1 MPISVRPAAPSPSKK
16 IVEHLLREKLI
27 SPDEQAVAVE
37 QMKQTGDRFEEVVL
51 DLGFVA
57 EADLL
62 KALATLFRTN
72 FVSTERLAKLEVPRS
87 TLALIPQKFAEQ
99 TLIFPVVFDAK
110 TLSLSIVSAE
120 PDDTE
125 TLREVQL
132 AADVKDVKAFL
143 ARPAAIRAAIRKAYA
158 GEAHAFAS
166 LERAAI
172 AQIQTLHRVNELS
185 FGPDLSK
192 PPTRGKAVAA
202 AERAQLEQQLQLS
215 EPPPRPAHAAPP
227 PPPKPPKPAPTLTAP
242 TVTRS
247 GNAGQTAQA
256 ALVAQAAQAAQAVQ
270 AASSENF
277 LELLNVL
284 VSLLEQSRAELR
296 GHSAQ
301 VARLMRRVAERI
313 SLDAATTS
321 ALVAAAYVHDLGK
334 LGQYHLTPLNAG
346 EYDGHRSAAQKSF
359 STPARLVEAV
369 KLPAETIAAVN
380 GMYERYDGKGFP
392 DGASGKEIPLGAR
405 VLAVCDTYAD
415 LTENA
420 RNPYR
425 KKLTAEEACAVLAK
439 YKEKY
444 FDPNLVD
451 LFRHM
456 VMGEGIRQRLLAN
469 RYTALIIDTD
479 PEETTVIELRMI
491 EQGFVVKTARSAEQ
505 ALQAL
510 AEGGLDLVVSEID
523 LQGSDGLALLA
534 DARKTEW
541 GKNLPWVIYTRRQ
554 ERVEAQKALA
564 LGALDYVTKPAA
576 TDVLVARLKAMLDQR
591 AASSSSQESRG
602 VSGSLQE
609 MSLPDMIQ
617 VLSQA
622 RKTGS
627 LRIRSK
633 GESGQVDFAEGGV
646 VDAALGK
653 WIGEEAIYQ
662 MLKFTEGDF
671 AFDPTIKT
679 TSRRISQSTDA
690 ILLEGMRRLDEG
702 LTK

>member
-1 MPISVRPAAPSPSKK
+1 
-16 IVEHLLREKLI
+16 
-27 SPDEQAVAVE
+27 
-37 QMKQTGDRFEEVVL
+37 
-51 DLGFVA
+51 
-57 EADLL
+57 
-62 KALATLFRTN
+62 
-72 FVSTERLAKLEVPRS
+72 
-87 TLALIPQKFAEQ
+87 
-99 TLIFPVVFDAK
+99 
-110 TLSLSIVSAE
+110 VSAE

-132 AADVKDVKAFL
+132 AADVRDVKAFL
-143 ARPAAIRAAIRKAYA
+143 ARPAAIKASIRKAYA
-158 GEAHAFAS
+158 GEAHAFAT

-215 EPPPRPAHAAPP
+215 DPPPRPAQAAPQKAPKIAAPP
-227 PPPKPPKPAPTLTAP
+227 PPVLTVATP
-242 TVTRS
+242 VSARAVAS
-247 GNAGQTAQA
+247 VQTAQA
-256 ALVAQAAQAAQAVQ
+256 VQAVQ

-284 VSLLEQSRAELR
+284 VSLIEQSRAELR

-301 VARLMRRVAERI
+301 VARLMRRVGERI

-334 LGQYHLTPLNAG
+334 LGQYHLTSLNAG
-346 EYDGHRSAAQKSF
+346 EYDGHRAAAQKSF

-369 KLPAETIAAVN
+369 KLPNETITAVN
-380 GMYERYDGKGFP
+380 AMYERYDGRGFP

-425 KKLTAEEACAVLAK
+425 KKLTTEEACAVLAK

-479 PEETTVIELRMI
+479 PEETTVVELRMI

-505 ALQAL
+505 AVQAL
-510 AEGGLDLVVSEID
+510 AEGGLDLVVSEVD

-534 DARKTEW
+534 DARKTEK
-541 GKNLPWVIYTRRQ
+541 GKDLPWVIYTRRQ

-591 AASSSSQESRG
+591 AANNSSKESRG

-646 VDAALGK
+646 VDAALGQ
-653 WIGEEAIYQ
+653 WLGEEAIYQ

-671 AFDPTIKT
+671 AFDPTIKP

>member
-1 MPISVRPAAPSPSKK
+1 VYVPISVRPAAPSSSKK
-16 IVEHLLREKLI
+16 VVEHLLREKLI
-27 SPDEQAVAVE
+27 SPDEHAAAVE
-37 QMKQTGDRFEEVVL
+37 QMRQTGDRFEEVVI
-51 DLGFVA
+51 DLGFVS

-62 KALATLFRTN
+62 KALATLYRTN

-99 TLIFPVVFDAK
+99 ALIFPVVFDAK
-110 TLSLSIVSAE
+110 TLSLSIVSVE

-125 TLREVQL
+125 MLREVQL
-132 AADVKDVKAFL
+132 AADVRDVKAFL
-143 ARPAAIRAAIRKAYA
+143 ARPSAIKAVIRKAY
-158 GEAHAFAS
+158 GGDAHAFAA

-202 AERAQLEQQLQLS
+202 AERAQIADLLQLS
-215 EPPPRPAHAAPP
+215 DPPPRPAQAPP
-227 PPPKPPKPAPTLTAP
+227 PAPLKAPKIAPALTVSTP
-242 TVTRS
+242 QSLRTV
-247 GNAGQTAQA
+247 A
-256 ALVAQAAQAAQAVQ
+256 ATAQAVQ
-270 AASSENF
+270 AEKAASSENF

-313 SLDAATTS
+313 SLDAPTTT

-334 LGQYHLTPLNAG
+334 LGQYHLTSLNAG
-346 EYDGHRSAAQKSF
+346 EYDGHRAAAQKSF
-359 STPARLVEAV
+359 SIPARLVEAV
-369 KLPAETIAAVN
+369 KLPSETIAAVN
-380 GMYERYDGKGFP
+380 GMYERYDGRGFP

-479 PEETTVIELRMI
+479 PEETTVVELRMI
-491 EQGFVVKTARSAEQ
+491 EQGFVVKTARTAEQ
-505 ALQAL
+505 AVQAL
-510 AEGGLDLVVSEID
+510 AEGGLDLVVSEVD
-523 LQGSDGLALLA
+523 LAGSDGLALLA
-534 DARKTEW
+534 DARKTEK

-554 ERVEAQKALA
+554 ERAEAQKALA

-591 AASSSSQESRG
+591 ASSTSSKESRG

-622 RKTGS
+622 RKSGA
-627 LRIRSK
+627 LRIRSG
-633 GESGQVDFAEGGV
+633 GESGQVDFAEGNV
-646 VDAALGK
+646 VDAALGTHL
-653 WIGEEAIYQ
+653 GEEAIYQ

-671 AFDPTIKT
+671 AFDPTFKT
-679 TSRRISQSTDA
+679 TSRRIAQSTDA